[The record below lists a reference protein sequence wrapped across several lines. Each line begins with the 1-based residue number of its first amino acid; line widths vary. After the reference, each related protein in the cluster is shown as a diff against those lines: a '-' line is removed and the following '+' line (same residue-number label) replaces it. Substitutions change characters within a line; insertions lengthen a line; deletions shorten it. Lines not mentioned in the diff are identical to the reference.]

1 MPADWTKRLHAARTA
16 TVAQRRCRRTKWAV
30 RMRRGHAWSV
40 PTAPQ
45 QRHDCCFGTAAMHS
59 EERLEEQAR
68 TVGFV
73 AIPCPRCRMDEAG
86 CANCG
91 GAHRVWADGPT
102 TLSDTGIER
111 LLAMRARM
119 VGAGQRP
126 PFRVRRLG
134 MIHWPVRPAHDR
146 ARVSV

>member
-1 MPADWTKRLHAARTA
+1 
-16 TVAQRRCRRTKWAV
+16 
-30 RMRRGHAWSV
+30 
-40 PTAPQ
+40 
-45 QRHDCCFGTAAMHS
+45 MHS
-59 EERLEEQAR
+59 DARLEERAH

-73 AIPCPRCRMDEAG
+73 AIPCPRCRTEDAG

-91 GAHRVWADGPT
+91 GTHRLWVDGPA
-102 TLSDTGIER
+102 TLSDAGIER
-111 LLAMRARM
+111 LLAAQARM

-146 ARVSV
+146 TSISV